1 MKLGNAN
8 RVKPFSR
15 TRIVQQETL
24 TLFNEG
30 KINDPSHCT
39 NKVQSLRVTP
49 TKSETQR
56 QCYYRLDNDRAVGIE
71 RISMLLPTTR
81 SGVMLLDAR

>member
-30 KINDPSHCT
+30 ELDDPSHCT
-39 NKVQSLRVTP
+39 NKAQSLGVAP
-49 TKSETQR
+49 T
-56 QCYYRLDNDRAVGIE
+56 
-71 RISMLLPTTR
+71 RI
-81 SGVMLLDAR
+81 